1 MRETKQEKCTGNNQQ
16 KGQKRTQ
23 QGNRRLKKLME
34 RIDEDEDEDEA
45 R

>member
-1 MRETKQEKCTGNNQQ
+1 MRETKQEKGTGNNQQ

-23 QGNRRLKKLME
+23 QGKRKQEKLM
-34 RIDEDEDEDEA
+34 IKTDEDEDEA